1 MSLKHSDEFKRDAVR
16 IALTSGLT
24 RRQVASDLSIGLSTL
39 GKWIASISDETKIPT
54 QDTDLL
60 RENERLRKENRI
72 LREEREILKK
82 AGNIFRSTKAVR
94 FQFITDY
101 RGSLSRSR
109 ICRLMGVTDRGLRAW
124 KRRPPSLRQRR
135 DLILLAHIREQHR
148 LCLGSYGRPRM
159 TEELKALGLQVGQR
173 RVGRLMRQNNITVVR
188 TRKFKRTTDSHHTF
202 NIAPNLLKQ
211 DFSASAPN
219 QKWAGDITY
228 VWTREGWVYLA
239 VILDLYSRRVIGW
252 ATGDRL
258 KQDLALRALNM
269 ALALRKP
276 PPGCIQHTDR
286 GSQYCAHEYQKLLLK
301 HQLLP
306 SMSGKGNCFDN
317 SAVESFFKSLKAE
330 LIWRRHWQ
338 TRRDIEIAI
347 FEYINGFYNPR
358 RRHSTLGSDEP
369 P

>member
-1 MSLKHSDEFKRDAVR
+1 VPAYGPQNDVTLKMPAFEWVHVQLHQQKGM
-16 IALTSGLT
+16 I
-24 RRQVASDLSIGLSTL
+24 
-39 GKWIASISDETKIPT
+39 
-54 QDTDLL
+54 
-60 RENERLRKENRI
+60 
-72 LREEREILKK
+72 
-82 AGNIFRSTKAVR
+82 
-94 FQFITDY
+94 
-101 RGSLSRSR
+101 SLSPPT
-109 ICRLMGVTDRGLRAW
+109 ICN
-124 KRRPPSLRQRR
+124 S
-135 DLILLAHIREQHR
+135 
-148 LCLGSYGRPRM
+148 
-159 TEELKALGLQVGQR
+159 
-173 RVGRLMRQNNITVVR
+173 
-188 TRKFKRTTDSHHTF
+188 
-202 NIAPNLLKQ
+202 
-211 DFSASAPN
+211 
-219 QKWAGDITY
+219 AGDITY

-358 RRHSTLGSDEP
+358 RRHSTLGWKSPVAFEKKAA
-369 P
+369 

>member
-1 MSLKHSDEFKRDAVR
+1 MLAFGGTVADFTAAVEADCPLQRMMSFAFVEPDLGTPLEFGIQNPVDHEQGALDATDFPQGCRELVLPR
-16 IALTSGLT
+16 IG
-24 RRQVASDLSIGLSTL
+24 G
-39 GKWIASISDETKIPT
+39 E
-54 QDTDLL
+54 
-60 RENERLRKENRI
+60 
-72 LREEREILKK
+72 
-82 AGNIFRSTKAVR
+82 
-94 FQFITDY
+94 
-101 RGSLSRSR
+101 
-109 ICRLMGVTDRGLRAW
+109 
-124 KRRPPSLRQRR
+124 
-135 DLILLAHIREQHR
+135 
-148 LCLGSYGRPRM
+148 
-159 TEELKALGLQVGQR
+159 
-173 RVGRLMRQNNITVVR
+173 
-188 TRKFKRTTDSHHTF
+188 
-202 NIAPNLLKQ
+202 
-211 DFSASAPN
+211 APN

-358 RRHSTLGSDEP
+358 RRHSTLGWKSPVAFEKKAA
-369 P
+369 

>member
-1 MSLKHSDEFKRDAVR
+1 M
-16 IALTSGLT
+16 ALTSGLT

-72 LREEREILKK
+72 LREEREIFKK
-82 AGNIFRSTKAVR
+82 GSNIFRSTKAVR

-347 FEYINGFYNPR
+347 FEYINGFYNPL
-358 RRHSTLGSDEP
+358 RRHSALGSDESP
-369 P
+369 NDFGKNH